1 MIPKSTLGKGNG
13 HNCFKIFDEYC
24 RLPGRVVGNI
34 QKIDRF
40 CLRVAVVP
48 QHETIPLIL
57 STLYYD
63 YFNLAGEKNI
73 SPDAAECFETSGG
86 GGERSSYSQPNVLCD
101 VRCLSKPPCYLNLN
115 QCVRNRF
122 VTMDK

>member
-1 MIPKSTLGKGNG
+1 M
-13 HNCFKIFDEYC
+13 
-24 RLPGRVVGNI
+24 VGNI

-48 QHETIPLIL
+48 QHETIPLML

-86 GGERSSYSQPNVLCD
+86 GGSALRTLSQMF
-101 VRCLSKPPCYLNLN
+101 
-115 QCVRNRF
+115 F
-122 VTMDK
+122 VMFVA